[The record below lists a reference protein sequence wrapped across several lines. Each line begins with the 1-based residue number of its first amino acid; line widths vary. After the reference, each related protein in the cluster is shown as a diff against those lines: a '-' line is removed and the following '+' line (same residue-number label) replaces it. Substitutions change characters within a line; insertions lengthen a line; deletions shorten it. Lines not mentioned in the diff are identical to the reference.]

1 MVGRGLVQVTFRF
14 PKSAEIRFL
23 PEPPAAG
30 DEVSSGGRIWVV
42 SEVREGTFW
51 RTYTAVCVP
60 VERRKFSAVASDLL
74 RRVKDARE
82 AERPRRWR

>member
-14 PKSAEIRFL
+14 PKSTEIRFL
-23 PEPPAAG
+23 PEPPTAG
-30 DEVSSGGRIWVV
+30 DEVRSGHRIWVV

-60 VERRKFSAVASDLL
+60 VERRRFSAFASDLL
-74 RRVKDARE
+74 KRVKDARE
-82 AERPRRWR
+82 AQQARRWR

>member
-1 MVGRGLVQVTFRF
+1 MVGRDLVQVTFRF

-23 PEPPAAG
+23 PEPPATG
-30 DEVSSGGRIWVV
+30 DEVASRRRIWVV
-42 SEVREGTFW
+42 SDVREGTFW

>member
-1 MVGRGLVQVTFRF
+1 
-14 PKSAEIRFL
+14 
-23 PEPPAAG
+23 
-30 DEVSSGGRIWVV
+30 V

-51 RTYTAVCVP
+51 RIYTAVCVP

-82 AERPRRWR
+82 AERARRWR